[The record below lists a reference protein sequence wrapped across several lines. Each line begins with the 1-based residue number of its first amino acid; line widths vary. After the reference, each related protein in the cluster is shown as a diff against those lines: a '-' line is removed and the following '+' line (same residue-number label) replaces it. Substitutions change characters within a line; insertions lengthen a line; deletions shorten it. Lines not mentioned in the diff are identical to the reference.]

1 MPYQEARG
9 PGPWGGAQQVG
20 GGHRKKDSPHSQLF
34 GCESGT
40 GWGSLSPKGQQGRG
54 PVTGMLVGPGLGLG
68 DGGVGLPCREHILNK
83 D

>member
-20 GGHRKKDSPHSQLF
+20 GGHRKKDSPQSQLF

-40 GWGSLSPKGQQGRG
+40 GWGVTVTKGTAGAG
-54 PVTGMLVGPGLGLG
+54 PCHNDVGGAWTRPWGW
-68 DGGVGLPCREHILNK
+68 GVGLPCREHILNK